1 MGGNLQEPATL
12 LALIVAFGVAPFVAL
27 MMTSYTK
34 LVIVFGLLRTALGL
48 QQTPPNMVL
57 NGLAIILSIYIMAP
71 VGMEVGDAMRSHK
84 FGAQGEGMNDIMAV
98 LDAAKA
104 PVKEFLQKHTLERDR
119 KFFLRSAESTWP
131 KQRAAALQPDDFM
144 VLVPSF
150 TLSELTRAFQIGF
163 VIYLVFIV
171 VDLVVAT
178 VLLALGMSM
187 ISPTTISLPFKLL
200 LFVTLDGW
208 TRLIH
213 GLVLSYG

>member
-1 MGGNLQEPATL
+1 MGTSLPDPATL
-12 LALIVAFGVAPFVAL
+12 IALIVAFGIAPFVAL

-57 NGLAIILSIYIMAP
+57 NGLAIILTIYIMAP
-71 VGMEVGDAMRSHK
+71 VGMEAADALRGRT
-84 FGAQGEGMNDIMAV
+84 FGVQGEGIRDVAAV
-98 LDAAKA
+98 LDAAKT
-104 PVKEFLQKHTLERDR
+104 PVKEFLTRHTLERDR
-119 KFFLRSAESTWP
+119 KFFLRSAESIWP
-131 KQRAAALQPDDFM
+131 KQRAAALQSDDFM

-163 VIYLVFIV
+163 VIYLVFVV
-171 VDLVVAT
+171 VDLIVAT

-200 LFVTLDGW
+200 LFVMLDGW

-213 GLVLSYG
+213 GLVLSYH

>member
-1 MGGNLQEPATL
+1 MGTGFPEPATL
-12 LALIVAFGVAPFVAL
+12 IALIVAFGVVPFVAL

-57 NGLAIILSIYIMAP
+57 NGLAVILSIYIMAP
-71 VGMEVGDAMRSHK
+71 VGMDAADALRSRT
-84 FGAQGEGMNDIMAV
+84 FGNKGEGMNDVAAV
-98 LDAAKA
+98 LDAART

-119 KFFLRSAESTWP
+119 KFFLKSAESIWP
-131 KQRAAALQPDDFM
+131 KERAALLQSDDLM

-163 VIYLVFIV
+163 VIYLVFVV
-171 VDLVVAT
+171 VDLIVAT
-178 VLLALGMSM
+178 ILLALGMSM

-200 LFVTLDGW
+200 LFVMLDGW

-213 GLVLSYG
+213 GLVLSYH

>member
-1 MGGNLQEPATL
+1 MGGNLPDPITL
-12 LALIVAFGVAPFVAL
+12 VALIVAFGVAPFVAL

-71 VGMEVGDAMRSHK
+71 VGMEVGDALRGRQLGQK
-84 FGAQGEGMNDIMAV
+84 GEGLNDIVAV

-104 PVKEFLQKHTLERDR
+104 PVKAFLQKHTQERDR
-119 KFFLRSAESTWP
+119 RFFLKSAESVWP
-131 KQRAAALQPDDFM
+131 QQRAATLQADDFM

-163 VIYLVFIV
+163 VIYLVFVV
-171 VDLVVAT
+171 VDLIVAT

-200 LFVTLDGW
+200 LFVMLDGW

-213 GLVLSYG
+213 GLVLSYH